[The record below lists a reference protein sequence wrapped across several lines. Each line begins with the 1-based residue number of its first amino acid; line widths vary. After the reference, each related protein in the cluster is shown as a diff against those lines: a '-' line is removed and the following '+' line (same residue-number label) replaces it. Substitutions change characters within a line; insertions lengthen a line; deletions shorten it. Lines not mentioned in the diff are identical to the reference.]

1 MFQVGD
7 KVVHPMHG
15 AGVIDSIVR
24 EKISGKAMEFYV
36 FKMPISGLTLK
47 IPTENS
53 AAIGVRAIKSVDE
66 IEAVIARIPKLGI
79 DMTSNWNHRY
89 RENMDRLKSG
99 DLDEVSAV
107 IKALMHRDST
117 RGLSNGERK
126 MLHIAK
132 QILVSEIV
140 LAEDVEYPAAESRV
154 NAAMLSR
161 RASKSMG
168 LLKKLFR
175 RTPKRTRPYCAA
187 IIAAA
192 GSSVRYGGENK
203 LMQELGGMPVL
214 ARTLLA
220 VDRAGSIDEI
230 VIAAREDELLP
241 YAQLCKTFGI
251 QKPVKVV
258 PGGATRT
265 ESVLRAALEASEG
278 ATLLAVQDGAR
289 PLVTSALIDDAVAAA
304 QRYHAA
310 APAVPVTDTIKV
322 AHDGIVESTPERS
335 TLFAV
340 QTPQVFDAELLK
352 AALQDALRADAALTD
367 DCSAVERFGKEVHLT
382 AGDRENIKITTP
394 LDLTIAEAILQR
406 REES

>member
-1 MFQVGD
+1 
-7 KVVHPMHG
+7 
-15 AGVIDSIVR
+15 
-24 EKISGKAMEFYV
+24 
-36 FKMPISGLTLK
+36 
-47 IPTENS
+47 
-53 AAIGVRAIKSVDE
+53 
-66 IEAVIARIPKLGI
+66 
-79 DMTSNWNHRY
+79 
-89 RENMDRLKSG
+89 
-99 DLDEVSAV
+99 
-107 IKALMHRDST
+107 
-117 RGLSNGERK
+117 
-126 MLHIAK
+126 
-132 QILVSEIV
+132 
-140 LAEDVEYPAAESRV
+140 
-154 NAAMLSR
+154 
-161 RASKSMG
+161 MG
-168 LLKKLFR
+168 LLKKFFR

-258 PGGATRT
+258 LGGATRT

-406 REES
+406 REGS

>member
-89 RENMDRLKSG
+89 LENMDRLKSG

-117 RGLSNGERK
+117 RGLSNSERK

-154 NAAMLSR
+154 NAAMLS
-161 RASKSMG
+161 K
-168 LLKKLFR
+168 
-175 RTPKRTRPYCAA
+175 
-187 IIAAA
+187 
-192 GSSVRYGGENK
+192 
-203 LMQELGGMPVL
+203 
-214 ARTLLA
+214 
-220 VDRAGSIDEI
+220 
-230 VIAAREDELLP
+230 
-241 YAQLCKTFGI
+241 
-251 QKPVKVV
+251 
-258 PGGATRT
+258 
-265 ESVLRAALEASEG
+265 ESE
-278 ATLLAVQDGAR
+278 
-289 PLVTSALIDDAVAAA
+289 
-304 QRYHAA
+304 
-310 APAVPVTDTIKV
+310 
-322 AHDGIVESTPERS
+322 
-335 TLFAV
+335 
-340 QTPQVFDAELLK
+340 
-352 AALQDALRADAALTD
+352 
-367 DCSAVERFGKEVHLT
+367 
-382 AGDRENIKITTP
+382 
-394 LDLTIAEAILQR
+394 
-406 REES
+406 